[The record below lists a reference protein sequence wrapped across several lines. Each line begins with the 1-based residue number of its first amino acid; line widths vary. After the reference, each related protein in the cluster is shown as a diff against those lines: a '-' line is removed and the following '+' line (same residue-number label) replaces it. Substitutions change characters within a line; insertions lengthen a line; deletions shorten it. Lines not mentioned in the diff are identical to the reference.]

1 MTEAKIALQYL
12 FEKAAE
18 NMASLGTTQ
27 GNYNELKTLYEE
39 ALKNT
44 QALEDEIYNLKEDHE
59 EQMVEAGKDYEDRVA
74 YLLKQ
79 MTSKSQVAEVKDED
93 IKKFNKLQE
102 NLMKMTKDFDS
113 KKKKDR
119 EERIEK

>member
-44 QALEDEIYNLKEDHE
+44 QALEDEIYNMKEEHE
-59 EQMVEAGKDYEDRVA
+59 EQMVEAGKDYEDRVG

-79 MTSKSQVAEVKDED
+79 MTNKSQIGEVKEED

-102 NLMKMTKDFDS
+102 NLMQMTKDFKNLVDS
-113 KKKKDR
+113 GNM
-119 EERIEK
+119 EL